1 MTREPVGMV
10 DVIAFL
16 SIDTKMVGKNEFAAY
31 CPHCGKTEG
40 RRTLNINP
48 VKEYFHCFRCDVS
61 GRTADLYC
69 LFVGWG
75 FSKENRI
82 RAFEDL
88 RNSKSLGVD
97 YNACYETTNTLE
109 SSLAT
114 IDVRHKTYS
123 ILLAELDLSCEHK
136 MNLIN
141 RGLAENEIKRLGY
154 KTSPTKN
161 LNQLCEKLIEKGCTL
176 EGVPGFYKDAVGK
189 WSVAGANERGILIP
203 FKDEQ
208 GRIQG
213 LHKRL
218 DNAENGKF
226 RWFSSGG
233 YTEGTKAESWI
244 HFVGEIENR
253 SVIITEGAMK
263 ADIISAINGGQAVL
277 AIPGVNAIQK
287 LETVLLALK
296 NNKGINCVKT
306 AFDMDYLT
314 NEQVEKA
321 YNNLFKLL
329 QTLEIKYSKQIWPP
343 CYKGYDDYLALLY
356 RGV

>member
-1 MTREPVGMV
+1 MIREPVSMA
-10 DVIAFL
+10 DVITFL
-16 SIDTKMVGKNEFAAY
+16 SIDTKSVGKNEFATY
-31 CPHCGKTEG
+31 CPICGRQEG

-48 VKEYFHCFRCDVS
+48 VKEYFHCFRCDVA

-97 YNACYETTNTLE
+97 YNACYDTTNTIE

-123 ILLAELDLSCEHK
+123 MLLAELDLSSEHK
-136 MNLIN
+136 MSLIN
-141 RGLAENEIKRLGY
+141 RGLAENEIERLGY
-154 KTSPTKN
+154 KTSPTKK
-161 LNQLCEKLIEKGCTL
+161 LNQLCEILIKKGCTL
-176 EGVPGFYKDAVGK
+176 EGVPGFYKDSTGK
-189 WSVAGANERGILIP
+189 WTIAGANERGILIS

-218 DNAENGKF
+218 DNTENGKF

-233 YTEGTKAESWI
+233 YNEGTKAENWI
-244 HFVGEIENR
+244 HFVGDFEDG

-263 ADIISAINGGQAVL
+263 ADIISAIKDGQAVL

-287 LETVLLALK
+287 LETVLLDLK
-296 NNKGINCVKT
+296 NNKGINRVMT
-306 AFDMDYLT
+306 AFDMDYIS

-329 QTLEIKYSKQIWPP
+329 QRIEIKYSRQIWPP
-343 CYKGYDDYLALLY
+343 CYKGYDDYLAMLY
-356 RGV
+356 RGA